1 MQFIGGFL
9 FMTVVMFLI
18 LKKLT
23 KLPTVLCLFL
33 GALWWIVLPATVFV
47 MFWGIVYA
55 ICYGILCLI
64 FDED

>member
-1 MQFIGGFL
+1 MQLISGFL
-9 FMTVVMFLI
+9 FMTVVMFLT

-23 KLPTVLCLFL
+23 KLPTGFCLIV
-33 GALWWIVLPATVFV
+33 GALWWIVLPAAVFV

-55 ICYGILCLI
+55 ICFGILCLI